1 MQTSKKLLI
10 ALCAIFCASCATPKL
25 TERAAKVHVHKQSS
39 TLLADCKKLGPV
51 SAIGE
56 AVPGEDA
63 YDGAKR
69 LAREKAAEMG
79 ADTLAITDATGTPF
93 KATVQAVALRCY

>member
-1 MQTSKKLLI
+1 MS
-10 ALCAIFCASCATPKL
+10 
-25 TERAAKVHVHKQSS
+25 ERAAQVQVHKQGS

-51 SAIGE
+51 SAAGE

-69 LAREKAAEMG
+69 LAMERAAEMG

-93 KATVQAVALRCY
+93 KAAVQGTALRCY